1 MPPCLINKAALRG
14 GDEKGK
20 KPMRLKTL
28 GLAVSALALVAS
40 ASRAETPTGLDSRG
54 HMVEVANVNAAGF
67 DLVRL

>member
-1 MPPCLINKAALRG
+1 
-14 GDEKGK
+14 
-20 KPMRLKTL
+20 MRLKTL

-40 ASRAETPTGLDSRG
+40 AGLAETPTGLDSRG